1 MTAPT
6 TDGTV
11 VASDGRCRNCDTRL
25 QGPHCHACG
34 QPARNPLG
42 RLRDAAAEL
51 SEAVFDVDGRVL
63 RTLRDLLVP
72 GRVALNYLAGRRA
85 RYLQP
90 LRLFVVLSLLTFFVA
105 HLLIDRGGV
114 RVEFTDMDN
123 SAIAAATTEAQLETA
138 RQAQLA
144 ILAGKRADLAGQ
156 PEAAAA
162 LSILESRRADIEAM
176 ARVRLGK
183 LREAQAAGLPPPAP
197 VDDFD
202 GFTVNGKRW
211 HPRDNPLRV
220 AWLPDIANDWLNQRV
235 GHGITNVKRYMRDQ
249 SALKDAWL
257 AAIPTTLFFL
267 VPVFALLLKLFY
279 VLSRWTWLE
288 HLVVALCS
296 HALMLLSALVAMLV
310 VLATHATALA
320 GAGEAVGGW
329 LAFATAVYLLLMQ
342 KKVYRQGWPLTLLKF
357 SVLGILYS
365 LLLGVGAMV
374 ALGAVFLG

>member
-42 RLRDAAAEL
+42 RVRDAAAEL

-72 GRVALNYLAGRRA
+72 GRVALNYLDGRRA

-90 LRLFVVLSLLTFFVA
+90 LRLFVVLSVLAFFVA
-105 HLLIDRGGV
+105 QVSEGDTL
-114 RVEFTDMDN
+114 RVDFTDMDN

-144 ILAGKRADLAGQ
+144 ILADKRADLAGQ

-220 AWLPDIANDWLNQRV
+220 AWLPDIANAWLNQRV

-267 VPVFALLLKLFY
+267 VPVFALLLKLAY
-279 VLSRWTWLE
+279 LRSPRTWLE

-296 HALMLLSALVAMLV
+296 HALVLLAGLVAMLV
-310 VLATHATALA
+310 VLATRASGVPGSWQVAAGVLGLATAI
-320 GAGEAVGGW
+320 
-329 LAFATAVYLLLMQ
+329 YLLLMQ
-342 KKVYRQGWPLTLLKF
+342 KTVYRQGWPATLLKF
-357 SVLGILYS
+357 CVLGVVYGV
-365 LLLGVGAMV
+365 LLAIGGML
-374 ALGAVFLG
+374 ALGAVFLR